1 MPRAKKHVNVVFIGH
16 VDAGKST
23 ISGHILFLNGI
34 VDERTLEK
42 YEREAKAKVCGL
54 IQAQHCIAAMLLQ
67 YCSSQYAFAAT
78 LLARSY
84 AGLFSSHTLHCTHR
98 KLLHIHTVSSRLTP
112 CRAARAGSMPGL
124 LTPPTKK
131 GPKAKHRSAGAA
143 HSKPKLGLFPFWTR
157 PGTSTSC
164 LT

>member
-1 MPRAKKHVNVVFIGH
+1 MNVVFIGH

-78 LLARSY
+78 LLLHALTP
-84 AGLFSSHTLHCTHR
+84 ASSHLTRCIARIANCYTFTLAP
-98 KLLHIHTVSSRLTP
+98 LVSP
-112 CRAARAGSMPGL
+112 HAGPREL
-124 LTPPTKK
+124 EVC
-131 GPKAKHRSAGAA
+131 
-143 HSKPKLGLFPFWTR
+143 LG
-157 PGTSTSC
+157 S
-164 LT
+164 